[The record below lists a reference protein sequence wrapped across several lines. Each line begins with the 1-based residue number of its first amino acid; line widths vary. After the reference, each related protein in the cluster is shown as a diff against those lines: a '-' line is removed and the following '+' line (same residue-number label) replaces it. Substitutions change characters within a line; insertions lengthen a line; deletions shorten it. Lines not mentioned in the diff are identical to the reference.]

1 MKDLLIGIAAMGIGT
16 LLCFAG
22 YKVAR
27 ILIPIWGFFAGFFM
41 GAAGVSDALN
51 NQFLGTTLG
60 IVVGLILGLVFGLFA
75 YFFFSLAIVL
85 MGASFGYWLGTG
97 LVTMLGFNKG
107 FLSATVGISIGVVF
121 AILAIVINA
130 PKYYLI
136 VTTAFAGAVSVFV
149 GFLIL
154 INKINL
160 ESLSYIDGN
169 DINVSVLWSILAALL
184 GIFGLIFQVLNNKN
198 QEIEKWGT
206 PFEKPVETSP
216 PSTPAQ

>member
-27 ILIPIWGFFAGFFM
+27 IIIPIWGFFAGLFM

-60 IVVGLILGLVFGLFA
+60 IVVGLILGLVFALFA
-75 YFFFSLAIVL
+75 YFFFSLAVVL

-97 LVTMLGFNKG
+97 LVTMIGFEKG
-107 FLSATVGISIGVVF
+107 FLSASVGISIGVIF
-121 AILAIVINA
+121 AILAIIINA

-136 VTTAFAGAVSVFV
+136 VTTAFAGAVAVFV
-149 GFLIL
+149 GFLVL
-154 INKINL
+154 INRINI
-160 ESLSYIDGN
+160 ESLSYVDSS
-169 DINVSVLWSILAALL
+169 DITVSILWSILAATL
-184 GIFGLIFQVLNNKN
+184 GIFGLIFQVLNTKN

-206 PFEKPVETSP
+206 PFEETA
-216 PSTPAQ
+216 STAPTSVQK